1 MSLQLN
7 RFGKILGKSAKPS
20 EFYAKPPLNYTNFL
34 KSEALRPALDDNT
47 PNQPG
52 DALDA
57 GGPGRYNRLD
67 MPRPMGSA
75 YAFRETLAK
84 RRGRMDG
91 PHRIDRTARI
101 IAAQNRRQRATSMPR
116 GRRHRATLRPALDDD
131 TPCRRS
137 IPSTTP
143 GGPGWTASMPP
154 PDAVRAAPDK
164 RTDEP
169 HRIDRTARIN
179 AAQDQRQ
186 RATSTRRGDDTGQP
200 FAPPSTTTRRARG
213 IG

>member
-131 TPCRRS
+131 TPRQRDRVRNLLLAGHRGFRIYRRMGENQRNPFS
-137 IPSTTP
+137 ATPRETLCAMLAFLRPRLRYFPGEIWNAIPESRI
-143 GGPGWTASMPP
+143 PP
-154 PDAVRAAPDK
+154 SQPPNPDK
-164 RTDEP
+164 VLT
-169 HRIDRTARIN
+169 
-179 AAQDQRQ
+179 Q
-186 RATSTRRGDDTGQP
+186 
-200 FAPPSTTTRRARG
+200 F
-213 IG
+213 